1 MNTPMDGGTAR
12 LSNRCALGIP
22 PPVTTEDGR
31 MRGNG
36 TFVDIVYGK
45 ARLTGLAVIAATAF
59 LLVLVL
65 TATPW

>member
-1 MNTPMDGGTAR
+1 
-12 LSNRCALGIP
+12 
-22 PPVTTEDGR
+22 